1 MSTKLFSNINW
12 KYMISASSVRN
23 YMLNDPLIDYLK
35 EYNITKIED
44 IYIDNVNKKKQRYKQ
59 LKNINKLNNK
69 TSKNKT
75 FLQHILDG
83 GVQFESDIIDII
95 KKNHKIVKVADYKDI
110 HNEDKYQET
119 INLMKQG
126 TPIIYQGL
134 LYNLENNTYGLPDLL
149 VRSDY
154 INKLFHYEV
163 ITKQEMSIP
172 SPNLNIPYHYKV
184 IDIKNSLIN
193 LKADGIH
200 ILNNDC
206 IPAYKGQ
213 LYIYTHALNSI
224 LGININKAFI
234 LGKKYVY
241 TCKKQKHIITNNM
254 KKLGT
259 IDYDTIDD
267 EYIQLTNNAISWL
280 LDMKK
285 NGKKWQ
291 LLPTPSRPELYPN
304 MKNDMN
310 SNFHHIKTELNEQL
324 KDITSIWNCGYKKRI
339 IAHKS
344 NIYSWDDNRL
354 NAKNMGFDANNK
366 VGKTIDKIL
375 DINRQEEDMIRPD
388 KVNYDRLNW
397 FNKSNDTQEFY
408 LDFETLNEVNDTT
421 NNMLIFMIGLGYM
434 DKNGKWEFKCFV
446 MKDKNKSSELE
457 MFNNF
462 YSYINNIL
470 IQNNKTQSKFYHWS
484 NAEVSM
490 YNDFLKRNINLNSMN
505 NYTFYDLNKVFI
517 QEPIVVKD
525 ALNFSLKTIA
535 KALYKN
541 GLIQSNWDTDNQCS
555 NGLNAMIMASDLYD
569 ERYKL
574 MNDIV
579 INKSKKSKKR
589 KHLDN
594 NIDIIVIPSI
604 EDEQI
609 MKNIIH
615 YNSIDCKVLWEIH
628 ELMRSAM

>member
-1 MSTKLFSNINW
+1 MLTKSFSNINW

-44 IYIDNVNKKKQRYKQ
+44 IYIDNVNKKKKRCKQ
-59 LKNINKLNNK
+59 LKNVTKLNTK
-69 TSKNKT
+69 TSNKKNKT

-95 KKNHKIVKVADYKDI
+95 KKNHKIVKVAEYTDI
-110 HNEDKYQET
+110 HNQDKYEET

-134 LYNLENNTYGLPDLL
+134 IYNLDNNTYGLPDLL

-154 INKLFHYEV
+154 INKLFDYEV
-163 ITKQEMSIP
+163 ITKQEAKLP

-184 IDIKNSLIN
+184 IDIKHSLIN

-234 LGKKYVY
+234 WGKKYVY

-254 KKLGT
+254 KKLGI

-267 EYIQLTNNAISWL
+267 EFVKLTNNAIEWL

-285 NGKKWQ
+285 NGKSWQ

-310 SNFHHIKTELNEQL
+310 SSFHHIKTELNEQL

-339 IAHKS
+339 IAHNN
-344 NIYSWDDNRL
+344 NIYSWDDRRL
-354 NAKNMGFDANNK
+354 NAKTMGFDANNK
-366 VGKTIDKIL
+366 IGKTIDKIL
-375 DINRQEEDMIRPD
+375 NINTQEEDIIRPE
-388 KVNYDRLNW
+388 KVIYDRVNW
-397 FNKSNDTQEFY
+397 FNKSQDTQEFY
-408 LDFETLNEVNDTT
+408 LDFETLNEVNDI
-421 NNMLIFMIGLGYM
+421 NNTLIFMIGLGYM
-434 DKNGKWEFKCFV
+434 DKNGEWTFKCFV
-446 MKDKNKSSELE
+446 MKEKNKSSEVE
-457 MFNNF
+457 MFNTF

-470 IQNNKTQSKFYHWS
+470 IQNNKTHSKFYHWS
-484 NAEVSM
+484 NAEVTM
-490 YNDFLKRNINLNSMN
+490 YNDFLKRNNNLNNMK

-535 KALYKN
+535 KALHKN
-541 GLIQSNWDTDNQCS
+541 GLIKSNWDSDNQCS
-555 NGLNAMIMASDLYD
+555 NGLNAMIMAMNLYD
-569 ERYKL
+569 ERYNIL
-574 MNDIV
+574 SN
-579 INKSKKSKKR
+579 KSKKR
-589 KHLDN
+589 KFICD
-594 NIDIIVIPSI
+594 I

-609 MKNIIH
+609 MINIIH

-628 ELMRSAM
+628 ELMRSVL

>member
-44 IYIDNVNKKKQRYKQ
+44 IHNDNVNKKKQRYKQ

-224 LGININKAFI
+224 LGVNVNKAFI

-344 NIYSWDDNRL
+344 NIYSWDDRRL
-354 NAKNMGFDANNK
+354 NAKSMGFDANNK
-366 VGKTIDKIL
+366 IGKTIDKIL
-375 DINRQEEDMIRPD
+375 NINTQDEDIIRPE
-388 KVNYDRLNW
+388 KVIYDRLNW
-397 FNKSNDTQEFY
+397 FNKSSDTQEFY
-408 LDFETLNEVNDTT
+408 LDFETLNEVNDI
-421 NNMLIFMIGLGYM
+421 NNTLIFMIGLGYM
-434 DKNGKWEFKCFV
+434 DKSGEWIFKCFV
-446 MKDKNKSSELE
+446 MKEKNKSSELE
-457 MFNNF
+457 MFNTF

-470 IQNNKTQSKFYHWS
+470 EHNNKTHSKFYHWS
-484 NAEVSM
+484 NAEVTM
-490 YNDFLKRNINLNSMN
+490 YNDFLKRNNNLNNMN
-505 NYTFYDLNKVFI
+505 NYKFYDLNKVFI

-541 GLIQSNWDTDNQCS
+541 GLIQSNWDSDNQCS
-555 NGLNAMIMASDLYD
+555 NGLNAMIMAMNLYD
-569 ERYKL
+569 ERYNIL
-574 MNDIV
+574 N
-579 INKSKKSKKR
+579 NKSKKR
-589 KHLDN
+589 KFLCD
-594 NIDIIVIPSI
+594 I

>member
-1 MSTKLFSNINW
+1 MLTKSFSNINW

-44 IYIDNVNKKKQRYKQ
+44 LNKKKKRCKQ
-59 LKNINKLNNK
+59 LKNVTKLNTK
-69 TSKNKT
+69 TSNKKNKT

-95 KKNHKIVKVADYKDI
+95 KKNHKIVKVAEYTDI
-110 HNEDKYQET
+110 HNQDKYEET

-134 LYNLENNTYGLPDLL
+134 IYNLDNNTYGLPDLL

-154 INKLFHYEV
+154 INKLFDYEV
-163 ITKQEMSIP
+163 ITKQEAKLP

-184 IDIKNSLIN
+184 IDIKHSLIN

-234 LGKKYVY
+234 WGKKYVY

-254 KKLGT
+254 KKLGI

-267 EYIQLTNNAISWL
+267 EFVKLTNNAIEWL

-285 NGKKWQ
+285 NGKSWQ

-310 SNFHHIKTELNEQL
+310 SSFHHIKTELNEQL

-339 IAHKS
+339 IAHNN
-344 NIYSWDDNRL
+344 NIYSWDDRRL
-354 NAKNMGFDANNK
+354 NAKTMGFDANNK
-366 VGKTIDKIL
+366 IGKTIDKIL
-375 DINRQEEDMIRPD
+375 NINTQEEDIIRPE
-388 KVNYDRLNW
+388 KVIYDRVNW
-397 FNKSNDTQEFY
+397 FNKSQDTQEFY
-408 LDFETLNEVNDTT
+408 LDFETLNEVNDI
-421 NNMLIFMIGLGYM
+421 NNTLIFMIGLGYM
-434 DKNGKWEFKCFV
+434 DKSGEWIFKCFV
-446 MKDKNKSSELE
+446 MKEKNKSSELE
-457 MFNNF
+457 MFNTF

-470 IQNNKTQSKFYHWS
+470 EHNNKTHSKFYHWS
-484 NAEVSM
+484 NAEVTM
-490 YNDFLKRNINLNSMN
+490 YNDFLKRNNNLNNMN
-505 NYTFYDLNKVFI
+505 NYKFYDLNKVFI

-535 KALYKN
+535 KALHKN
-541 GLIQSNWDTDNQCS
+541 GLIKSNWDSDNQCS
-555 NGLNAMIMASDLYD
+555 NGLNAMIMAMNLYD
-569 ERYKL
+569 ERYNIL
-574 MNDIV
+574 SN
-579 INKSKKSKKR
+579 KSKKR
-589 KHLDN
+589 KFICD
-594 NIDIIVIPSI
+594 I

-609 MKNIIH
+609 MINIIH

-628 ELMRSAM
+628 ELMRSVL